1 MSYAQQADALAGPI
15 GLLKT
20 FCTRCAGDIVD
31 DAVQIFGG
39 RAITQ
44 GGSEFSV
51 PFLLSLPLAQ

>member
-44 GGSEFSV
+44 GGSKSRLFSS
-51 PFLLSLPLAQ
+51 LSV